1 MKHLAIRSMS
11 IRKGNQPYTTPG
23 LGDMTHTVLIGYL
36 YGLKNNTSVTLHLT
50 ADKWNRDKPET
61 YRQLLELLPPG
72 KVFIK
77 VHPVENIPD
86 TDFIDYIQANGDNAE
101 LYCYMDI
108 RHKYDTLQ
116 PIDISEYLSIYP
128 RLTPLGVGEELV
140 LPKKFVTSQWD
151 STAEKRR
158 LSNQQVN
165 DIKNRYRQQGYDII
179 EVGGNATHP
188 LLKRS
193 LKHIGYAMAH
203 ADLHIGVD
211 SGFMHF
217 AQMYLQPS
225 QIHLYIKDSTT
236 KWSHHLTRA
245 HANGCVLN
253 RYLTQE

>member
-1 MKHLAIRSMS
+1 MKHLVIPSMS
-11 IRKGNQPYTTPG
+11 VRKDNQPYTTPG

-36 YGLKNNTSVTLHLT
+36 YGLKNNTPVTLHLT
-50 ADKWNRDKPET
+50 SDKWNRDKPKT
-61 YRQLLELLPPG
+61 YQQLLELLPSNS
-72 KVFIK
+72 VHIK
-77 VHPVENIPD
+77 VHPVKNISNPEFVNFVRATGVD
-86 TDFIDYIQANGDNAE
+86 AE
-101 LYCYMDI
+101 TYCYMDI
-108 RHKYDTLQ
+108 RHKFDYKQ

-128 RLTPLGVGEELV
+128 GLTPMAVGNDLD

-151 STAEKRR
+151 STAEQRR
-158 LSNQQVN
+158 LSNQQVE
-165 DIKNRYRQQGYDII
+165 DIKQRYRQQGYEII
-179 EVGGNATHP
+179 TVGGEASHP

-217 AQMYLQPS
+217 AQMYLQPP

-253 RYLTQE
+253 QYLL